1 LYLVGLPRY
10 PIIKTPINDFLTN
23 EEVLPIIQKDA
34 LMSLVQWS
42 QAHGQKLKP
51 TELESNAQS
60 LAKPSPSSKKPS
72 HQFGSRSGS
81 AAIDETKSIERG
93 LS

>member
-1 LYLVGLPRY
+1 
-10 PIIKTPINDFLTN
+10 LTN

-51 TELESNAQS
+51 TELGAICAVTLSRFTGE
-60 LAKPSPSSKKPS
+60 KGVDISSQNIFLDDS
-72 HQFGSRSGS
+72 
-81 AAIDETKSIERG
+81 
-93 LS
+93 